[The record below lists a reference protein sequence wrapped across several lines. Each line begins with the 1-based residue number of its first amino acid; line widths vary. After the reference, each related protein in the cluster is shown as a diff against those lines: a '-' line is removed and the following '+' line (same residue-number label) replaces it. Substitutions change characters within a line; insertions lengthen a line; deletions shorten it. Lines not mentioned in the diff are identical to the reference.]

1 MACTITFWLP
11 VQRQIQPLQIHTEL
25 WVAFPRCICTGT
37 LVCLLMNDLGKPT
50 GPQVQRYSCVVEK
63 KELMNLDK
71 SGDTLG
77 KASCK
82 AAEEFGL
89 NVRRNAAEKVV

>member
-1 MACTITFWLP
+1 M
-11 VQRQIQPLQIHTEL
+11 HTEL
-25 WVAFPRCICTGT
+25 WVAFLRWVCTGT
-37 LVCLLMNDLGKPT
+37 LVCFLTNDLGKPT
-50 GPQVQRYSCVVEK
+50 GPQLQRNSCVVEK
-63 KELMNLDK
+63 KKLMNLDK

-89 NVRRNAAEKVV
+89 NVRRNVAEKVV